1 VCLER
6 AQSAAEEP
14 AEVRTKPD
22 EWQLCAE
29 VGNETWMAWGTVEV
43 PVALARLRSVQ
54 SELRWSLGIAGAAA
68 AFWLLALPAALTVR
82 FATIPSGS
90 MEPTV
95 HQGPCF
101 SPVCAGQAQGKGKLE
116 LRVLRLLSR
125 TLTELI
131 GKIRPSRAV
140 GSLTDWPYCSCPP
153 DVVLSLTTVLKA
165 EVERTLPSKLTPG
178 GKR

>member
-14 AEVRTKPD
+14 AEVRAKPD

-43 PVALARLRSVQ
+43 PVALAR
-54 SELRWSLGIAGAAA
+54 LRWSLGIAGAAA

-101 SPVCAGQAQGKGKLE
+101 SPVCAGQAQRKGKLE
-116 LRVLRLLSR
+116 L
-125 TLTELI
+125 
-131 GKIRPSRAV
+131 GF
-140 GSLTDWPYCSCPP
+140 
-153 DVVLSLTTVLKA
+153 
-165 EVERTLPSKLTPG
+165 
-178 GKR
+178 